1 MSTNMKDIRTTPP
14 AAVAV
19 GGGDIQGMNALFEN
33 RERGISER
41 SREMLTE
48 KKQIGFPSAV
58 NNSTPQH
65 SASS

>member
-1 MSTNMKDIRTTPP
+1 MNANIKESIITTPP
-14 AAVAV
+14 A
-19 GGGDIQGMNALFEN
+19 DIQNVNNPLEN

-58 NNSTPQH
+58 NNSTP
-65 SASS
+65 

>member
-1 MSTNMKDIRTTPP
+1 MSANNIKETRTTPP
-14 AAVAV
+14 TAGAA
-19 GGGDIQGMNALFEN
+19 DIQGVNLFEN

-41 SREMLTE
+41 SKEMLTE

-65 SASS
+65 SSNS